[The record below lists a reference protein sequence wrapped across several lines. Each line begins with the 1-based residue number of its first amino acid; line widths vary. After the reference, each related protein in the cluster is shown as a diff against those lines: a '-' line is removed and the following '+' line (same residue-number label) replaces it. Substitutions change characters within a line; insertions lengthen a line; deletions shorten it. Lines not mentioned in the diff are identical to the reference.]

1 MHFRFPIGRFR
12 PASRHWFHDGSGV
25 VAIEFA
31 FIAPLLVLMFVCLAD
46 LGLGIYAKMQVNNA
60 AQYGAQ
66 YALVNGYDASAITAA
81 VKSSSDVGSLTVTP
95 SSICGCPG
103 ANGVLPTL
111 TCGIGCT
118 DGSTPGTYV
127 RVSVTHSYA
136 TLIPYPG
143 LPANFTLTS
152 KSTARLK

>member
-1 MHFRFPIGRFR
+1 MHFRLPLGRLR
-12 PASRHWFHDGSGV
+12 TASRHWVRDRSGV
-25 VAIEFA
+25 AAIEFA
-31 FIAPLLVLMFVCLAD
+31 FIGPLLVLMFVCLTD

-95 SSICGCPG
+95 SSFCGCPG